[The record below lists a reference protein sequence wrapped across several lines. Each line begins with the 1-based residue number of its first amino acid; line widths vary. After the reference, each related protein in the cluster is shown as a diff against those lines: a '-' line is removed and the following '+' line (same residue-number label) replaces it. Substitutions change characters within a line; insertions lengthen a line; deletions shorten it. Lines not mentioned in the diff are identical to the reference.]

1 LIAEPEGTTRLVP
14 GRGKDVARGAE
25 AAADT
30 DTDDIES
37 PETYVGYKRAE
48 NFSSPEAVVQDQRR
62 RISV

>member
-30 DTDDIES
+30 DDIES
-37 PETYVGYKRAE
+37 PETSVGYKRAE